1 MFRSVLLMTALPLTL
16 VGCQPDFDDGGKDSG
31 SGGDDGTDADTDAD
45 TDPDTDPGTDSDTDV
60 PASGALLFN
69 ELMPSNRSTVAD
81 ESGAYPDWIEIYNPG
96 NSEISLAGWTI
107 SDKLDN
113 PGKHALAAE
122 LSVPAGGFLVLWA
135 DKDTEDGPLHVDFNL
150 AADGEDLGL
159 YDADG
164 NPADIVTFGAMA
176 EDLSVARVPDGSD
189 NWEIVELATPG
200 ASNGGR

>member
-1 MFRSVLLMTALPLTL
+1 MSRSLLLLSALPLAL
-16 VGCQPDFDDGGKDSG
+16 VACQPDFDE
-31 SGGDDGTDADTDAD
+31 GDKDTDSD
-45 TDPDTDPGTDSDTDV
+45 TDGGTDSDTDGGTDSDTDDDDTDV
-60 PASGALLFN
+60 TVSGTLLLN

-81 ESGAYPDWIEIYNPG
+81 ESGAYPDWLELYNPG
-96 NSEISLAGWTI
+96 SADVSLAGWTI
-107 SDKLDN
+107 SDNLDE
-113 PGKHALAAE
+113 PDKHELAAE

-150 AADGEDLGL
+150 AADGEDLGI

-189 NWEIVELATPG
+189 NWEIVESATPG